1 MEGGYFN
8 AQDQINKYSL
18 DESTFDLVDV
28 DRFHNTKAGTVCS
41 YIFMWFLMILSWVWL
56 GIDIYTCLSIL
67 VFHRWSSKEYEPY
80 KYSIAKWIFT
90 ACIIFQ
96 FCLLI
101 YHWIWA
107 IYTYRT
113 RNIALAYVNK
123 IAKLL
128 YSVRSYNYFC
138 LFNKIEQDTYFDWC
152 CFYCYEELDNALQIL
167 IADTP
172 RQVINILTIVHYATD
187 NSSNVLANI
196 KQIATTNLTLAI
208 ILSFMCLSVVLW
220 TIFFVMFVWGV
231 ILYLYV
237 KPKLLKLKQYKTLK
251 RYCCKVI
258 NEKVRMLVLK
268 NHKSK
273 KELLDNGILEKRDIK
288 MNPLLNSST
297 TTFNISSMNQTD
309 DSGGYEYSSVYDS
322 KSVFDSRS
330 VYDSK
335 SRIQKPN
342 RIHQASTFAPGV
354 NSAFSPRVNSAFSHN
369 DNSKLYDL
377 VNQGNQSFESIP
389 LINLKK
395 ENPFSDSA
403 KLDSSQD
410 LLLGGDDVDPGL
422 KHSAP
427 HRKKPSPLIDPFTND
442 AAIVG
447 KPNYRPSPQ
456 LRSNSHGTP
465 YSYASPRYSSN
476 ESSPHLSRKRSQS
489 SFEYQQPEYVPPGT
503 ARQESSS
510 SLTYGDPSS
519 AFSSRASKHHGEGHK
534 ATYDTTAHHS
544 PDQNTE
550 YDSFTPQQL
559 NTQQDFGYGTN
570 LEKPHQDNEF
580 DFGSSSNLIEE
591 SESVEPLNY
600 PLREDLLSNQNASLD
615 FSENDDLGELSIPG
629 ATKTPYP
636 IRGLSVYG
644 SHHNDDSHTKT
655 K

>member
-18 DESTFDLVDV
+18 DQSTFDLVDV
-28 DRFHNTKAGTVCS
+28 DRFHNTKAGTVFS

-56 GIDIYTCLSIL
+56 GTDIYTCLSIL
-67 VFHRWSSKEYEPY
+67 VFHHWSSEEYQPY

-90 ACIIFQ
+90 GCIIFQ

-138 LFNKIEQDTYFDWC
+138 LFNKIEQDTYFDWY

-172 RQVINILTIVHYATD
+172 RQVINILTIGHYATEGD
-187 NSSNVLANI
+187 NSSNVLENI
-196 KQIATTNLTLAI
+196 KRIATTNLNLAI
-208 ILSFMCLSVVLW
+208 ILSFMCLSIVLW
-220 TIFFVMFVWGV
+220 SIFFIKFVWGV
-231 ILYLYV
+231 LLYLYV
-237 KPKLLKLKQYKTLK
+237 KPKLLKLKKYRTLK
-251 RYCCKVI
+251 RYCCKVV

-297 TTFNISSMNQTD
+297 TTFNISSINQTD
-309 DSGGYEYSSVYDS
+309 DSGGYGYNSVYDS
-322 KSVFDSRS
+322 KSVYDSRS
-330 VYDSK
+330 GYDSK

-342 RIHQASTFAPGV
+342 PIHQANSFSPKVNSTF
-354 NSAFSPRVNSAFSHN
+354 SYN

-389 LINLKK
+389 LINLNKV
-395 ENPFSDSA
+395 NPFSDSA
-403 KLDSSQD
+403 KLESSQD
-410 LLLGGDDVDPGL
+410 LLLGGDNVDTGI
-422 KHSAP
+422 KNSAP
-427 HRKKPSPLIDPFTND
+427 QRKEPSPLMDPFTN
-442 AAIVG
+442 AAATVG

-456 LRSNSHGTP
+456 LRSNSQGTS
-465 YSYASPRYSSN
+465 YSYAPPRYSSN
-476 ESSPHLSRKRSQS
+476 ESSPHLNKKRSHS
-489 SFEYQQPEYVPPGT
+489 SFEYQQPEYVPPV
-503 ARQESSS
+503 ALRKESSS
-510 SLTYGDPSS
+510 SLTYGDPSR
-519 AFSSRASKHHGEGHK
+519 AFSSHVSQLHGDGHE
-534 ATYDTTAHHS
+534 ATYDTMTHS
-544 PDQNTE
+544 SPNQHTE
-550 YDSFTPQQL
+550 YDHFTPQQL
-559 NTQQDFGYGTN
+559 NTQQDLGYGTN
-570 LEKPHQDNEF
+570 LQKPHQDNDF
-580 DFGSSSNLIEE
+580 DYGSSSNLIEQE
-591 SESVEPLNY
+591 FESVEPLNY
-600 PLREDLLSNQNASLD
+600 PLRGDLLSIQNPSSD
-615 FSENDDLGELSIPG
+615 YSEDDHLGELSYPG

-644 SHHNDDSHTKT
+644 SHHNDDTHTKT